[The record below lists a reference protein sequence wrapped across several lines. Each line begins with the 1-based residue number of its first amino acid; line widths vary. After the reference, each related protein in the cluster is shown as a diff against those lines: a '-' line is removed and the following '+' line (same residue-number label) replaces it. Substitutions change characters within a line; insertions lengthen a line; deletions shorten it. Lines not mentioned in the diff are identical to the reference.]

1 MSHEY
6 IEYIYIFTNYL
17 KIFVQK
23 QIILNQIWNALYIEK
38 HICL

>member
-6 IEYIYIFTNYL
+6 IEYIYITNYL

-23 QIILNQIWNALYIEK
+23 QIILNQIWNALYIF
-38 HICL
+38 